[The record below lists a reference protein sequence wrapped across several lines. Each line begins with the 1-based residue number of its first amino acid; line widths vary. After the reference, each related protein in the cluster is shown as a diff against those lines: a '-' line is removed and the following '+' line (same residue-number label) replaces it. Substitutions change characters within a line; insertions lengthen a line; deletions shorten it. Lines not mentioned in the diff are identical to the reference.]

1 MLLSF
6 AKTII
11 FCLSTLPFVAANSAE
26 KIVITGSSTVAPLVL
41 EIAKRFEKQNPDVR
55 IDVQTGGSGKGIADA
70 RSGLAAIGMVS
81 RALKIDEAD
90 LIPHVIAYDGVTLI
104 VHKSNP
110 ITTLTNAQVRDIY
123 TGNITRW
130 SLVGGKDAPIVVV
143 NKAEGRSTLEVFAG
157 YFGLKNSDIKPQVV
171 IGDNQQGIKTVIG
184 NPLAIGYVSIGSAE
198 YETSQKAPLKLLPL
212 DGVKADSAN
221 VQAGKFP
228 LSRQLVLA
236 TKIKPEGTVK
246 RFIDFAQSTAVHD
259 LVTAQYFVSYQK
271 NKAK

>member
-6 AKTII
+6 TKAIV
-11 FCLSTLPFVAANSAE
+11 FCIGFLPLMPAQSAE

-41 EIAKRFEKQNPDVR
+41 EIAKRFEKQNRDVR

-81 RALKIDEAD
+81 RALKTDEAD
-90 LIPHVIAYDGVTLI
+90 LVPHIIGYDGVTII

-110 ITTLTNAQVRDIY
+110 ITSLTNTQVRDIY

-143 NKAEGRSTLEVFAG
+143 NKAEGRSTLEVFAS
-157 YFGLKNSDIKPQVV
+157 YFGLKNSEIKPQVV
-171 IGDNQQGIKTVIG
+171 IGDNQQGIKTILG

-198 YETSQKAPLKLLPL
+198 YEAGQKALLKLLPL
-212 DGVKADSAN
+212 DGIKADSAN

-236 TKIKPEGTVK
+236 TKTKPEGTIK

-259 LVTAQYFVSYQK
+259 LVTAQYFVPYQK